1 MTKYLY
7 RSRLNSF
14 VFSIFQ
20 VFSGI
25 ERGQIE
31 WDGWNKGTKGNVLIQ
46 AQRNGRILFLPSYGM
61 RQTLGS
67 NISILKLICC
77 NKIHYLIVKNVFIY

>member
-7 RSRLNSF
+7 RGRLNSF

-31 WDGWNKGTKGNVLIQ
+31 WDGWNKGTKGNVLIYR
-46 AQRNGRILFLPSYGM
+46 ASGCVICVKLRIQQSDVLIA
-61 RQTLGS
+61 
-67 NISILKLICC
+67 NI
-77 NKIHYLIVKNVFIY
+77 FTAF